1 MHRILVMSLLLAGCS
16 TAPTPTAD
24 PVPAQGTLTT
34 VEKKEEKL
42 ESRTSAAVAVAKENA
57 DTPAIVRAELSIAQ
71 AGLPV
76 PTPEDLAFAK
86 ARAAKADPKQYEA
99 NAANAAKAKADID
112 AMWSKMEA
120 EQRANAEVMSKMTGQ
135 IDTLKQQVEE
145 AKREGQRNLYAMV
158 AAGMMVL
165 GGFAIA
171 FGRVMIGAGLL
182 VSGVCIGAVPFLLDS
197 AWFLPSVGGVFL
209 LGLLIG
215 GWHLYSGHL
224 KKDHAPQEEDKNQ
237 GG

>member
-1 MHRILVMSLLLAGCS
+1 MHRILVISLLLAGCA
-16 TAPTPTAD
+16 TTP
-24 PVPAQGTLTT
+24 PVPEPVPQEGTLD
-34 VEKKEEKL
+34 VVGKKEDKL
-42 ESRTSAAVAVAKENA
+42 ESRTSAAVAVAKANA
-57 DTPAIVRAELSIAQ
+57 DQPAIVRSELSVAE
-71 AGLPV
+71 AGLP
-76 PTPEDLAFAK
+76 PPSAADLAYAQ
-86 ARAAKADPKQYEA
+86 ARALKADPKAYESSI
-99 NAANAAKAKADID
+99 ANAAKAKADID

-120 EQRANAEVMSKMTGQ
+120 EQKANAEVMSKMTGQ
-135 IDTLKQQVEE
+135 IDTLKQQVDE

>member
-1 MHRILVMSLLLAGCS
+1 MHRILVMSLLLAGCA
-16 TAPTPTAD
+16 TTP
-24 PVPAQGTLTT
+24 PVPEPVPQEGTLD
-34 VEKKEEKL
+34 VVGKKEEKL

-120 EQRANAEVMSKMTGQ
+120 EQRANAEVMSEMAKH
-135 IDTLKQQVEE
+135 IEALKQQLEQ
-145 AKREGQRNLYAMV
+145 AKRDGQRNLYTLV
-158 AAGMMVL
+158 AAGMMVI
-165 GGFAIA
+165 GGVAFA
-171 FGRVMIGAGLL
+171 FGRLMIAAGFL
-182 VSGVCIGAVPFLLDS
+182 VSGFCIGAVPFLLDS

>member
-1 MHRILVMSLLLAGCS
+1 
-16 TAPTPTAD
+16 
-24 PVPAQGTLTT
+24 LTT

-120 EQRANAEVMSKMTGQ
+120 EQRANAQVMSEMAKH
-135 IDTLKQQVEE
+135 IEALKQQLEQ
-145 AKREGQRNLYAMV
+145 AKRDGQRNLYTLV
-158 AAGMMVL
+158 AAGMMVI
-165 GGFAIA
+165 GGVAFA
-171 FGRVMIGAGLL
+171 FGRLMIAAGFL
-182 VSGVCIGAVPFLLDS
+182 VSGFCIGAVPFLLDS

>member
-1 MHRILVMSLLLAGCS
+1 MHRILVISLLLAGCA
-16 TAPTPTAD
+16 TTP
-24 PVPAQGTLTT
+24 PVPEPVPQEGTLE
-34 VEKKEEKL
+34 VVGKKEDKL
-42 ESRTSAAVAVAKENA
+42 ESRTSAAVAVAKANA
-57 DTPAIVRAELSIAQ
+57 DQPAIVRSELSVAE
-71 AGLPV
+71 AGLP
-76 PTPEDLAFAK
+76 PPSAADLAFAQ
-86 ARAAKADPKQYEA
+86 ARAAKADPKAYESSI
-99 NAANAAKAKADID
+99 ANAAKAKADID
-112 AMWSKMEA
+112 AMWHKLEA
-120 EQRANAEVMSKMTGQ
+120 EQKANAEVMSKMTGE

-182 VSGVCIGAVPFLLDS
+182 LSGICIGAVPYLLDS
-197 AWFLPSVGGVFL
+197 PWFLPSVGGLFL
-209 LGLLIG
+209 VGLLLG

-224 KKDHAPQEEDKNQ
+224 NKSHGPQEEDKNQ